1 MRKTYR
7 ASVVE
12 WGSRAGFDQ
21 KVLSSLLHF
30 SLLSVQAAERKNHGQ
45 RKVCG
50 GTWGVEEEMKVKQG
64 QYDSE

>member
-21 KVLSSLLHF
+21 KVLSSSLHVF
-30 SLLSVQAAERKNHGQ
+30 LPSVQAAESRNHGQ
-45 RKVCG
+45 IKVCG
-50 GTWGVEEEMKVKQG
+50 EMWGVEEEMKVKQG
-64 QYDSE
+64 QNDSE